1 MTTPLEVALLGNG
14 APGGR
19 RKADLAALL
28 EAIPYCRFL
37 GVKVDCKGSE
47 ITTIMPF
54 APHLIGNPVLPALH
68 GGAIG
73 AFMETTAI
81 LQVAF
86 DAGGPVL
93 PKPVNIAIEYL
104 RSGRAV
110 DTYAR
115 AVITKLGRRIIN
127 VHVDAW
133 QDDHDKPI
141 AALRGHFMA
150 AAD

>member
-1 MTTPLEVALLGNG
+1 MTTPLEAALLGNG

-54 APHLIGNPVLPALH
+54 APHRIGNPVLPALH

>member
-1 MTTPLEVALLGNG
+1 MRPLDDALRGNG
-14 APGGR
+14 RP
-19 RKADLAALL
+19 DLAALL

-37 GVKVDCKGSE
+37 GVKVDRKGSE

-54 APHLIGNPVLPALH
+54 APHLIGNPILPALH

-86 DAGGPVL
+86 ETGGARL

-104 RSGRAV
+104 RPGKPA

-133 QDDHDKPI
+133 QDEHAKPI

-150 AAD
+150 AADQRE

>member
-1 MTTPLEVALLGNG
+1 MTDATLAAALRNKDGV
-14 APGGR
+14 
-19 RKADLAALL
+19 DLAALL
-28 EAIPYCRFL
+28 DAIPYCRFL
-37 GVKVDCKGSE
+37 GVRVDCKGSE
-47 ITTIMPF
+47 ITTILPF
-54 APHLIGNPVLPALH
+54 SQHLIGNPVLPALH

-73 AFMETTAI
+73 AFLETTAI

-86 DAGGPVL
+86 EAGGPSL

-104 RSGRAV
+104 RSGRPV

-115 AVITKLGRRIIN
+115 AHITKLGRRVIN

-141 AALRGHFMA
+141 ASLRGHFLA
-150 AAD
+150 ASDQ